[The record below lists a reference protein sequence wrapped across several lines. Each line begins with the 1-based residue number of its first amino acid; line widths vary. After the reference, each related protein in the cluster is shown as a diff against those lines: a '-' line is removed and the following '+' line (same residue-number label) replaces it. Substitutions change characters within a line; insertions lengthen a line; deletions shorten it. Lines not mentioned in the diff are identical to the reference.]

1 MKLLEFLALTLLL
14 SLFTYTTYAFSNSL
28 LASVAVKSNTESTSE
43 VNNDAKTKLPEN
55 SLYQIKSEW
64 QNQDS
69 ERMQLKDLAG
79 KKQIVSL
86 IYTHCQHTCPIIVE
100 NMKMVDKSIPDNK
113 KHEYAFVLIS
123 LTPETDTPEVL
134 KQFAQDRKLDNK
146 RWTLL
151 RGDEKDVHLLAMALE
166 TEYKKIANNEVSHSN
181 LISILDE
188 QGQIMLQAKGT
199 SDQALTLIK
208 KIQAIK

>member
-1 MKLLEFLALTLLL
+1 MKLLEFLAFTLLL
-14 SLFTYTTYAFSNSL
+14 SLFTYTAYAFSNSL
-28 LASVAVKSNTESTSE
+28 LAAVAVKSNTESSSE
-43 VNNDAKTKLPEN
+43 VNDTKTRFPEN
-55 SLYQIKSEW
+55 SLYLIQSEW

-79 KKQIVSL
+79 KKQILSL

-113 KHEYAFVLIS
+113 KHEFAFVLIS

-199 SDQALTLIK
+199 SDQALALIN
-208 KIQAIK
+208 KIKPMD